1 MGSGTWTAA
10 HHGMNDQIVIRPAH
24 PADLARVV
32 EIERASFS
40 DPWTLGAFRS
50 ALEQER
56 LNFHV
61 ALGDGK
67 VVGYAVSWCVI
78 DEAELANLAVL
89 PGLRGRRIGSAL
101 LDRAMDDARLA
112 GCVVMHLEVRD
123 SNAAARALY
132 ESRGFGMV
140 GRRKG
145 YYRAPVEDAL
155 ILRAR
160 LVERETAD
168 HDLDR
173 AEPRRG

>member
-1 MGSGTWTAA
+1 MS
-10 HHGMNDQIVIRPAH
+10 DPVVIRPAEI
-24 PADLARVV
+24 ADLTGIV

-50 ALEQER
+50 ALQEAR

-61 ALGDGK
+61 AVHGGAI
-67 VVGYAVSWCVI
+67 VGYAVSWCVI

-89 PGLRGRRIGSAL
+89 RSMRGRGVGAAL

-123 SNAAARALY
+123 SNAAARGLY

-145 YYRAPVEDAL
+145 YYRAPAEDAL

-160 LVERETAD
+160 LAAEKQVD
-168 HDLDR
+168 HAHDR
-173 AEPRRG
+173 AEPRRQ

>member
-1 MGSGTWTAA
+1 MS
-10 HHGMNDQIVIRPAH
+10 DQVVIRAAIV
-24 PADLARVV
+24 ADIASVV

-40 DPWTLGAFRS
+40 DPWTLGAFRT
-50 ALEQER
+50 ALDEER

-61 ALGDGK
+61 AVSADD
-67 VVGYAVSWCVI
+67 VVGYAVSWCVL
-78 DEAELANLAVL
+78 DEAELANLAVS
-89 PGLRGRRIGSAL
+89 PAMRGRGIGAAL
-101 LDRAMDDARLA
+101 LDRTMHDARLA

-132 ESRGFGMV
+132 ASRGFGMV

-160 LVERETAD
+160 LVERHALE
-168 HDLDR
+168 HDR
-173 AEPRRG
+173 AGPVRG